1 MNNILIVGDEEKL
14 SYRSWPGTRTTSWQN
29 FAAHGFDLHAA
40 EHAVDIVILHLE
52 ARGAIP
58 LPEAVRLR
66 EKQPDLG
73 FVYVVDINDKVLPKR
88 SRAALSEPGI
98 TWVSST
104 ASAEELELRL
114 QGLKSEVNR
123 SRKRV
128 TSTRSKLSA
137 KTAVAPASGV
147 QLSWDHVM
155 PELHNPESGRLD
167 AVCMAE
173 WFGISVKKFAGL
185 LDRAYATVHK
195 TPDAASLQG
204 RLVVFLRIASALSR
218 LAGSRDGARIWL
230 NTPNPDLEEKQT
242 PFAVIELGEA
252 EIIAELL
259 EDALVG
265 QPG

>member
-14 SYRSWPGTRTTSWQN
+14 SYRNSPGTRTTSWQK
-29 FAAHGFDLHAA
+29 FAAHGFDLHTPEHAA
-40 EHAVDIVILHLE
+40 EIIVLHLE

-58 LPEAVRLR
+58 LSEAVRLQ

-73 FVYVVDINDKVLPKR
+73 FVYVVDVRDSALPKR
-88 SRAALSEPGI
+88 SRKTLAEPGI

-104 ASAEELELRL
+104 ASDEELELRL
-114 QGLKSEVNR
+114 QSLQSAVKR
-123 SRKRV
+123 SRKR
-128 TSTRSKLSA
+128 TTQKRSRLTTKSTG
-137 KTAVAPASGV
+137 TPAAS
-147 QLSWDHVM
+147 LSWDHVM
-155 PELHNPESGRLD
+155 PELHSPESGRLD
-167 AVCMAE
+167 AVRMAE

-195 TPDAASLQG
+195 TPDAVSLQEK
-204 RLVVFLRIASALSR
+204 LIVFLRIASALSR
-218 LAGSRDGARIWL
+218 LAGSRNGARVWL
-230 NTPNPDLEEKQT
+230 NTPNPDLEENQT
-242 PFAVIELGEA
+242 PLATMEMGEA